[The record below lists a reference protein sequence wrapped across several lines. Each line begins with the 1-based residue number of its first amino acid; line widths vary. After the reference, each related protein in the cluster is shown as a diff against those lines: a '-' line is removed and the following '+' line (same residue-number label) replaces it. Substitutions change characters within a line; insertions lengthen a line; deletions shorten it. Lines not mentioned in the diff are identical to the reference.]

1 MMRSRLNFLQKTYP
15 YCAAF
20 YRTLLAFIAGYIFM
34 AYLAYD
40 LAHLLSFYFPKA
52 ESIYLAAITA
62 ILLYLVF
69 VISSFCINCLW
80 KLTLLSLISCGFFYF
95 ISLYTG

>member
-1 MMRSRLNFLQKTYP
+1 
-15 YCAAF
+15 
-20 YRTLLAFIAGYIFM
+20 M

-69 VISSFCINCLW
+69 VISSFA
-80 KLTLLSLISCGFFYF
+80 LIAFGS
-95 ISLYTG
+95 